1 MNNEESKTYTLEDV
15 DLQIHN
21 LPAVVLLECT
31 LPDEIIE
38 SLNDYLD
45 EYMVQEGRQTLEHT
59 LVGQIHQGEQLLMDH
74 KDPRLLGYYEFIT
87 AMGVTYLSAYA
98 QATGTQH
105 TGRVIDID
113 ELWSVHSYEGD
124 YNPIH
129 DHGTETLMGISTT
142 CWTKVPEQIGKK
154 GEPEHSE
161 EYSLYND
168 SGACDG
174 FLAFTYGRNEI
185 MNSERLRPPQSIS
198 IQPKVGRQLMFPSW
212 LQHMVYPFFGEG
224 ERRTVAA
231 NLNCWPQTPHKKS
244 REYRAI

>member
-1 MNNEESKTYTLEDV
+1 MNDINIEDIALKV
-15 DLQIHN
+15 HN
-21 LPAVVLLECT
+21 LPAVVMLECE
-31 LPDEIIE
+31 LPDEIVD
-38 SLNDYLD
+38 SLNEYLD
-45 EYMVQEGRQTLEHT
+45 EYKEQEDRKTLSHT

-74 KDPRLLGYYEFIT
+74 KDPRLVEYYEFIT
-87 AMGVTYLSAYA
+87 AMGVIYLDAYA
-98 QATGTQH
+98 NVTGTKH
-105 TGRVIDID
+105 TGRSIDID

-129 DHGTETLMGISTT
+129 DHGTKTLMGISTT
-142 CWTKVPEQIGKK
+142 TWTKVPEQIGKK
-154 GEPEHSE
+154 GEPELSSD
-161 EYSLYND
+161 YTLYGD

-185 MNSERLRPPQSIS
+185 MNSERLRPPQSAS

-231 NLNCWPQTPHKKS
+231 NLNCWPQN
-244 REYRAI
+244 EN